1 MPNLITYFDL
11 NLKSAANVN
20 SAYEK
25 KFIYL
30 ISEYLLNQKNIIE
43 RETSLIMQ
51 RSEAE
56 VAATEI
62 EQAKA
67 KKASK
72 TKINSFESTKNN
84 QDNSIYEHY
93 TKSKQLTQLIRL
105 FEDKKFLASNLRSS
119 VLNYIS
125 NTLVIDKKSNAVIE
139 DASQKLLALQVFI
152 LTPVMFQNQANIN
165 TLILQLNT
173 HLLEFLENDLKS
185 QADSFDKSKLLSIQ
199 SRFETCSFLLSL
211 SVWSL
216 VLCKNN
222 EAWTRENANNI
233 KMLTNVMLLIET
245 ISSNLKTTTSSKDDL
260 SSFQKSLNHL
270 LRCLNYLLIKLE
282 IETDKN
288 STGERLKFKS
298 IVQPVISLVKAEL
311 SSPYHENRFNSLNIL
326 SFFYK
331 SDGSAVNSDNLGK
344 NGENLEQEKETEN
357 IFEICIKAEET
368 PASLEKY
375 RQKLYYLQRL
385 DPNACSK
392 HLTSHTQDV
401 I

>member
-173 HLLEFLENDLKS
+173 HLLEFLEN
-185 QADSFDKSKLLSIQ
+185 
-199 SRFETCSFLLSL
+199 E
-211 SVWSL
+211 
-216 VLCKNN
+216 
-222 EAWTRENANNI
+222 
-233 KMLTNVMLLIET
+233 LT
-245 ISSNLKTTTSSKDDL
+245 
-260 SSFQKSLNHL
+260 
-270 LRCLNYLLIKLE
+270 
-282 IETDKN
+282 
-288 STGERLKFKS
+288 
-298 IVQPVISLVKAEL
+298 
-311 SSPYHENRFNSLNIL
+311 
-326 SFFYK
+326 
-331 SDGSAVNSDNLGK
+331 
-344 NGENLEQEKETEN
+344 
-357 IFEICIKAEET
+357 
-368 PASLEKY
+368 
-375 RQKLYYLQRL
+375 
-385 DPNACSK
+385 
-392 HLTSHTQDV
+392 
-401 I
+401 